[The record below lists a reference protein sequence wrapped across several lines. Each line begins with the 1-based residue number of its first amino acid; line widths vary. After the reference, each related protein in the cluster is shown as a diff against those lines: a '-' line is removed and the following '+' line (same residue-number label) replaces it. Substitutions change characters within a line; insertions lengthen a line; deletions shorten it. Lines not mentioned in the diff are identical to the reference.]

1 MAVPFKQYCHQL
13 IRAKNSGGLG
23 LFWETLQILS
33 LTPLNSPPNRVWE
46 TSAEIPCRWRVTA
59 QIWVVPLIGW
69 NKLSARETTNQN
81 SSQIWVVT
89 HRRNGIS
96 VDVSQTSFRGETS
109 EGWRWEISAV
119 FCSIETVIIP
129 AIICLCLPTLPLKDS
144 GTNYIFVFHIISI
157 DNQSI

>member
-33 LTPLNSPPNRVWE
+33 LTPLNFPAKKSLGNE
-46 TSAEIPCRWRVTA
+46 
-59 QIWVVPLIGW
+59 
-69 NKLSARETTNQN
+69 
-81 SSQIWVVT
+81 
-89 HRRNGIS
+89 RRNSMQMTCLGSASDWLKQIVCS
-96 VDVSQTSFRGETS
+96 RNDQSEQFPDLGRDTSSEWNFCTRFSDVMSFRGETS